1 MRRRN
6 GFTLIEL
13 LVVIAIIAILIG
25 LLLPAVQK
33 VREAAAR
40 SKSSNNIKQIALAT
54 HNYNDAYQGKLPPL
68 TDAGTGTPTGLGL
81 QSFFFNILPYIEQ
94 DNVYRVFNKATPST
108 YYAATTATP
117 PGAASTIIP
126 TLISPADSTASNG
139 SVQSITTPAG
149 GTGFY
154 ATTSYAANAMV
165 FGSNAG
171 GLPRTF
177 VDGTSNTIII
187 AEKPQICTAA
197 ASGQPTGYTANE
209 QVYNLWGYGGWGK
222 YMPAFAAYTATTT
235 GAGYGATNQ
244 YQPDSPPIYG
254 TNTTGSTT
262 YPGNASS
269 IKVKYNSATSAA
281 PVGPGSAGG
290 SCATTPYRPFQVSP
304 RGCIVC
310 DPRVAATP
318 HTGGMLVGLGD
329 GSVRTVNPQI
339 SEWTYWAAVTPAG
352 QETLYSDW

>member
-40 SKSSNNIKQIALAT
+40 SKSSNNIKQISLAV
-54 HNYNDAYQGKLPPL
+54 HNFNDAYQGKLPQL
-68 TDAGTGTPTGLGL
+68 TDVGTNGPTGLGM
-81 QSFFFNILPYIEQ
+81 QSFFFNILPYVEQ
-94 DNVYRVFNKATPST
+94 DNVYRLFNKASVST
-108 YYAATTATP
+108 YYAQTS
-117 PGAASTIIP
+117 GAAQTIIP
-126 TLISPADSTASNG
+126 TFLSPADSTASNG
-139 SVQSITTPAG
+139 SVQSVTTPAG
-149 GTGFY
+149 GTGYY
-154 ATTSYAANAMV
+154 ATTSYAANGMV

-177 VDGTSNTIII
+177 VDGTSNTIMV

-197 ASGQPTGYTANE
+197 STGQPTGYTAG
-209 QVYNLWGYGGWGK
+209 QSVYNLWGYGGWGPN
-222 YMPAFAAYTATTT
+222 MPAFAALNTTTT
-235 GAGYGATNQ
+235 GTPAGAYALTHQ
-244 YQPDSPPIYG
+244 YQPDSPPKYVG
-254 TNTTGSTT
+254 ATTGSTSNT
-262 YPGNASS
+262 TPAAAVM
-269 IKVKYNSATSAA
+269 VKYDTATSAA

-329 GSVRTVNPQI
+329 GSVRTVNPSI